1 MRPSITCFRHEGLG
15 IVEKI
20 PRSLSKGLITLS
32 YEEVVPVLARFPPNR
47 ALARNWAAPPRMGGP
62 SFVAFEGLE
71 APP

>member
-1 MRPSITCFRHEGLG
+1 MHPSITCSRHEGLG

-47 ALARNWAAPPRMGGP
+47 ALARNWAALPRMSGP
-62 SFVAFEGLE
+62 SFVIFEGLE